1 MMTFIYGIIIII
13 KGSDRVSKKF
23 LKLNS
28 LFLIIIGVILLVLST
43 IYMFYTISTPS
54 EPNSWDD
61 LGKFFI
67 VIGTIIVYILSSP
80 LVISG
85 IGTLHYLKEKNN
97 YKLCIIFN
105 IIGIILYGVFIFLFI
120 YSDVL
125 NIFSDYYNG
134 NVNVGLKIIL
144 TIIISFIF
152 VCPLFANTIILYK
165 EKNDLSYKNLWNRYR
180 IIIIGII
187 AFILILV
194 CYNMF
199 KLSIINTKKIEVT
212 ENNVYSYSDF
222 ESQLKSRNLMY
233 KLPAG
238 KSELTSPKEISALDS
253 SSKYGYRFSTGSYT
267 DSYMLSIN
275 TDRKFPMF
283 VYDSYTSLI
292 KKSSKT
298 ASYYYIGPEDW
309 YINWYIY
316 YVNGKIYAAIGDE
329 SEYGSGWETSL
340 STTKYGVVVS
350 EEDEIITYNSQK
362 NYYVKGGGIIDTNSG
377 TQRSEFPTTSDLYN
391 KKCMKIRVVDKI
403 NAKTL
408 DRIAK
413 ELSPQ
418 YWKEYKK

>member
-1 MMTFIYGIIIII
+1 MN
-13 KGSDRVSKKF
+13 KKI

-28 LFLIIIGVILLVLST
+28 WILTIIGVIVLVFST
-43 IYMFYTISTPS
+43 VYMFYIISIPS
-54 EPNSWDD
+54 KPNSWDD
-61 LGKFFI
+61 LGKIFI
-67 VIGTIIVYILSSP
+67 VLSTIIVYILSST

-85 IGTLHYLKEKNN
+85 IGTLHYLKGKNN

-105 IIGIILYGVFIFLFI
+105 IIGIILYGIFIFLFI

-134 NVNVGLKIIL
+134 NVNVSLKIIL
-144 TIIISFIF
+144 TTIIFLIF
-152 VCPLFANTIILYK
+152 VCPLIVNAIILYK
-165 EKNDLSYKNLWNRYR
+165 EKNDLSYKNLLNRHR

-187 AFILILV
+187 AFILIFV
-194 CYNMF
+194 CYNIF
-199 KLSIINTKKIEVT
+199 KLSIVNTNKIEVT
-212 ENNVYSYSDF
+212 ENNIYSYSDF
-222 ESQLKSRNLMY
+222 VSQLKNRNLMY

-238 KSELTSPKEISALDS
+238 KSELTGSKEISALDS
-253 SSKYGYRFSTGSYT
+253 SSKYGYRFSSGSYT
-267 DSYMLSIN
+267 DSYRLSIN

-292 KKSSKT
+292 KKSDKT

-350 EEDEIITYNSQK
+350 EEDEITIYNSQK
-362 NYYVKGGGIIDTNSG
+362 NYYVKGGGIIDTRSG
-377 TQRSEFPTTSDLYN
+377 MQRSEFPTTSDIYN
-391 KKCMKIRVVDKI
+391 KKCMKVRVVEKI
-403 NAKTL
+403 NAETL
-408 DRIAK
+408 DKIAR

-418 YWKEYKK
+418 YWKVYKSNN